1 MSEAVAS
8 PVGTY
13 KYPAET
19 RAKALEMYQ
28 QGRKPPEIAKELGCS
43 DASIYVWAINAG
55 LRAKID
61 RKSHPLKDKPT
72 HRKPGPKPKGS
83 TEQIE
88 AHQRTQAIISLF
100 EQGVSA
106 NKIKQMLNINGSQT
120 VTNTLRRMGYNPYAN
135 TPPNKVP
142 HTVPEHL
149 RPKPGEPV
157 PTLQPSQTSLALV
170 AQLQTSKEQ
179 ELSPAEALLAQRTR
193 QSPPATAA
201 PSEELL
207 ALRRANRALQI
218 ERDALRAALDSISQE

>member
-13 KYPAET
+13 KYPPET

-61 RKSHPLKDKPT
+61 RKSHPLKDKST
-72 HRKPGPKPKGS
+72 YRKPGPKPKGS
-83 TEQIE
+83 QEKLDSE
-88 AHQRTQAIISLF
+88 ERTQAIVTLF
-100 EQGVSA
+100 QQGISA

-149 RPKPGEPV
+149 RPKSGEPV
-157 PTLQPSQTSLALV
+157 PALQPSQTSLALV
-170 AQLQTSKEQ
+170 AQLQTAKEQ